1 MKRMLCLLLSILI
14 CFSFV
19 GCGQSTPLK
28 DKLIVEGI
36 GVDVEGQEF
45 SVTVQVYSPSSGEGS
60 PGESQ
65 MFQEKGKT
73 VGEALAQIDKNLGKT
88 SFYADTKVIVLSY
101 EALKRGLWNVLD
113 VFIRSSEM
121 GSNVCVVATKEKPS
135 HLFSIE
141 KEGNNMPAKVLA
153 NGLRYGRND
162 SAPVSGE
169 LMRIVQGLMDESVTV
184 SIPMVKTV
192 EKKGKKYPLFE
203 GVLCFWGDTP
213 VFELDETMKWTY
225 HWMNN
230 YDDKR
235 SFLVKQE
242 EETTGLL
249 LHDSKVSIDAKIQN
263 QLPHFEISLTVVG
276 EVAETAGPNRLTEQ
290 GLIDLKKKTQK
301 QMQEM
306 MQTALQSVVN
316 QKGCDVFRLG
326 KTLRKQQSEYYK
338 SLSSWHDTMKK
349 STYLVQVDLELT
361 RVGQQA
367 VA

>member
-1 MKRMLCLLLSILI
+1 MKRMLCLLLSVVMCLGMM
-14 CFSFV
+14 
-19 GCGQSTPLK
+19 GCGQATPLK
-28 DKLIVEGI
+28 DKLIVDGI
-36 GVDVEGQEF
+36 GVDVEKDMF

-101 EALKRGLWNVLD
+101 EALKRGLWKVLD

-121 GSNVCVVATKEKPS
+121 GSNVCVVATKDKPS

-169 LMRIVQGLMDESVTV
+169 MMRIVQGLMDESVTV

-192 EKKGKKYPLFE
+192 EKKGKKYPVFE
-203 GVLCFWGDTP
+203 GVLCFSGDTP
-213 VFELDETMKWTY
+213 VLELDETTKWTY

-235 SFLVKQE
+235 TFLVKQKE
-242 EETTGLL
+242 EEIGLL
-249 LHDSKVSIDAKIQN
+249 LHDSRASIDAKIQN

-276 EVAETAGPNRLTEQ
+276 EVAETVEPNRLTEQ
-290 GLIDLKKKTQK
+290 GLKDLKKKTQK

-306 MQTALQSVVN
+306 METALYQVVN
-316 QKGCDVFRLG
+316 EKGCDVFRLG
-326 KTLRKQQSEYYK
+326 KTLRKQQSKYYK
-338 SLSSWHDTMKK
+338 SLSSWRDIMKK
-349 STYLVQVDLELT
+349 STYRVQVDLDLT

>member
-1 MKRMLCLLLSILI
+1 MKRMLCLLLSVVMCLGMM
-14 CFSFV
+14 
-19 GCGQSTPLK
+19 GCGQATPLK

-36 GVDVEGQEF
+36 GVDVEKDMF

-101 EALKRGLWNVLD
+101 EALKRGLWKVLD

-121 GSNVCVVATKEKPS
+121 GSNVCVVATKDKPS

-169 LMRIVQGLMDESVTV
+169 MMRIVQGLMDESVTV

-192 EKKGKKYPLFE
+192 EKKGKKYPVFE
-203 GVLCFWGDTP
+203 GVLCFSGDTP
-213 VFELDETMKWTY
+213 VLELDETTKWTY

-235 SFLVKQE
+235 TFLVKQKE
-242 EETTGLL
+242 EEIGLL
-249 LHDSKVSIDAKIQN
+249 LHDSRASIDAKIQN

-276 EVAETAGPNRLTEQ
+276 EVAETVEPNRLTEQ
-290 GLIDLKKKTQK
+290 GLKDLKKKTQK

-306 MQTALQSVVN
+306 METALYQVVN
-316 QKGCDVFRLG
+316 EKGCDVFRLG
-326 KTLRKQQSEYYK
+326 KTLRKQQSKYYK
-338 SLSSWHDTMKK
+338 SLSSWRDIMKK
-349 STYLVQVDLELT
+349 STYRVQVDLDLT

>member
-1 MKRMLCLLLSILI
+1 MKRMLCLLISVIFCLG
-14 CFSFV
+14 FV

-36 GVDVEGQEF
+36 GIDVEGEDF
-45 SVTVQVYSPSSGEGS
+45 LVTVQVYAPSGGEGS

-65 MFQEKGKT
+65 MFGEKGTT

-101 EALKRGLWNVLD
+101 EAIQRGLWNVLD

-135 HLFSIE
+135 QVFSIE

-169 LMRIVQGLMDESVTV
+169 LMRVVQGLMDESVTV
-184 SIPMVKTV
+184 SIPVVKTV
-192 EKKGKKYPLFE
+192 EKKGKKYPVFE
-203 GVLCFWGDTP
+203 GILCFSGDTP
-213 VFELDETMKWTY
+213 AFELDETTKWTY

-235 SFLVKQE
+235 SFLVQQQ

-249 LHDSKVSIDAKIQN
+249 LHDSKVLIDATVSN
-263 QLPHFEISLTVVG
+263 QIPHFDISLMVVG
-276 EVAETAGPNRLTEQ
+276 EVAEITEPNRLTEQ
-290 GLIDLKKKTQK
+290 GLKDLNEKAQL

-306 MQTALQSVVN
+306 IQTALQRVVN
-316 QKGCDVFRLG
+316 EKGCDVFRLG
-326 KTLRKQQSEYYK
+326 KTLRKQQSKYYK
-338 SLSSWHDTMKK
+338 SMSSWQETMKR
-349 STYLVQVDLELT
+349 STYTVQVKLELT
-361 RVGQQA
+361 RVGGQA

>member
-1 MKRMLCLLLSILI
+1 MKRMLCLLLSVVMCLGMM
-14 CFSFV
+14 
-19 GCGQSTPLK
+19 GCGQATPLK

-36 GVDVEGQEF
+36 GVDVEKDMF

-65 MFQEKGKT
+65 MFGETGKT

-101 EALKRGLWNVLD
+101 EALKRGLWKVLD

-121 GSNVCVVATKEKPS
+121 GSNVCVVATKDKPS

-169 LMRIVQGLMDESVTV
+169 MMRIVQGLMDESVTV

-192 EKKGKKYPLFE
+192 EKKGKKYPVFE
-203 GVLCFWGDTP
+203 GVLCFSGDTP
-213 VFELDETMKWTY
+213 VLELDETTKWTY

-235 SFLVKQE
+235 TFLVKQKE
-242 EETTGLL
+242 EEIGLL
-249 LHDSKVSIDAKIQN
+249 LHDSRVSIDAKIQN

-276 EVAETAGPNRLTEQ
+276 EVAETVGPNRLTEQ
-290 GLIDLKKKTQK
+290 GLKDLKKKTQK

-306 MQTALQSVVN
+306 METALHQVVN
-316 QKGCDVFRLG
+316 EKGCDVFRLG
-326 KTLRKQQSEYYK
+326 KTLRKQQSKYYK
-338 SLSSWHDTMKK
+338 SLSSWKETMKQ
-349 STYLVQVDLELT
+349 STYSVQVDLDLT

>member
-1 MKRMLCLLLSILI
+1 MKRALCLLVSVVL
-14 CFSFV
+14 CFTFV

-36 GVDVEGQEF
+36 GVDVEGENF
-45 SVTVQVYSPSSGEGS
+45 SVTVQVYAPSGGEGS
-60 PGESQ
+60 SGESQ
-65 MFQEKGKT
+65 MFEERGTT

-101 EALKRGLWNVLD
+101 EAIKRGLWNILD
-113 VFIRSSEM
+113 VFIRSSEL

-169 LMRIVQGLMDESVTV
+169 LMRVVQGLMDESVTV

-192 EKKGKKYPLFE
+192 EKEGKKYPVFE
-203 GVLCFWGDTP
+203 GVLCFSGDTP
-213 VFELDETMKWTY
+213 AFELDEITKWTY

-235 SFLVKQE
+235 SFLVQQQ

-249 LHDSKVSIDAKIQN
+249 LHHSKVTLDVEIIN
-263 QLPHFEISLTVVG
+263 QTPHFNISLTVVG
-276 EVAETAGPNRLTEQ
+276 EVAETTNPNRLTEQ
-290 GLIDLKKKTQK
+290 GLKELKNKTQL

-306 MQTALQSVVN
+306 IQNALQRVVN
-316 QKGCDVFRLG
+316 EKGCDVFRLG

-338 SLSSWHDTMKK
+338 SLSSWQETMKQ
-349 STYLVQVDLELT
+349 STYSVQVDLELT

>member
-1 MKRMLCLLLSILI
+1 MKRMLCLLLSIVMCLGMM
-14 CFSFV
+14 
-19 GCGQSTPLK
+19 GCGQATPLK

-36 GVDVEGQEF
+36 GVDVEKDMF

-65 MFQEKGKT
+65 MFGETGKT

-101 EALKRGLWNVLD
+101 EALKRGLWKVLD

-121 GSNVCVVATKEKPS
+121 GSNVCVVATKDKPS

-169 LMRIVQGLMDESVTV
+169 MMRIVQGLMDESVTV

-192 EKKGKKYPLFE
+192 EKKGKKYPVFE
-203 GVLCFWGDTP
+203 GVLCFSGDTP
-213 VFELDETMKWTY
+213 VLELDETTKWTY

-235 SFLVKQE
+235 TFLVKQKE
-242 EETTGLL
+242 EEIGLL
-249 LHDSKVSIDAKIQN
+249 LHDSRVSIDAKIQN

-276 EVAETAGPNRLTEQ
+276 EVAETVGPNRLTEQ
-290 GLIDLKKKTQK
+290 GLKDLKKKAQK

-306 MQTALQSVVN
+306 METALHQVVN
-316 QKGCDVFRLG
+316 KKGCDVFRLG
-326 KTLRKQQSEYYK
+326 KTLRKQQSKYYK
-338 SLSSWHDTMKK
+338 SLSSWRDIMKK
-349 STYLVQVDLELT
+349 STYRVQVDLDLT

>member
-1 MKRMLCLLLSILI
+1 MKRMLCLLLSVFL
-14 CFSFV
+14 CFV
-19 GCGQSTPLK
+19 LMGCGQSTPLK

-36 GVDVEGQEF
+36 GVDVEGQDF

-101 EALKRGLWNVLD
+101 EAIKRGLWNVLD

-192 EKKGKKYPLFE
+192 EKDKKKYPVFE
-203 GVLCFWGDTP
+203 GVLCFLGDTP
-213 VFELDETMKWTY
+213 VFELDETVKWTY

-242 EETTGLL
+242 KETISLL
-249 LHDSKVSIDAKIQN
+249 LHDSRVSIDAKIEN
-263 QLPHFEISLTVVG
+263 QMPHFEISLTVVG
-276 EVAETAGPNRLTEQ
+276 EVAETTGPNRLTEQ
-290 GLIDLKKKTQK
+290 GLTDLKKKTQK

-306 MQTALQSVVN
+306 IQTALHQVVN
-316 QKGCDVFRLG
+316 EKGCDVFRLG
-326 KTLRKQQSEYYK
+326 KTLRKQQSKYYK
-338 SLSSWHDTMKK
+338 SLSSWQDTMKQ
-349 STYLVQVDLELT
+349 STYSVQVDLDLT